1 MHANT
6 SVQYQNAFHR
16 MNCKCLSSKFD
27 YDKICNGE
35 KDTVLVNCECDEH
48 AVTESVCA
56 SVAEPREG
64 WTPRSGPGVGHV
76 TGQLTKL
83 TQKYRS

>member
-1 MHANT
+1 M
-6 SVQYQNAFHR
+6 
-16 MNCKCLSSKFD
+16 
-27 YDKICNGE
+27 
-35 KDTVLVNCECDEH
+35 LVNCECDEH

-83 TQKYRS
+83 MQK